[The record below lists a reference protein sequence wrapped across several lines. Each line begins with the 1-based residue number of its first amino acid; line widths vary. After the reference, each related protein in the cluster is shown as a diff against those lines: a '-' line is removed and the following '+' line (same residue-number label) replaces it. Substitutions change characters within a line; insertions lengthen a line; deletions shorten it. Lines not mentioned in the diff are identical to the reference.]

1 MLNTTLIYI
10 YIYISIYKTY
20 EMYTYK
26 CDIYLSL
33 TSGSNI
39 NEYGMQGAT
48 WIIREQ
54 ALDP

>member
-1 MLNTTLIYI
+1 MLNTTLIYIYI

-26 CDIYLSL
+26 CDIYFSL

-39 NEYGMQGAT
+39 SEYGMQGAT
-48 WIIREQ
+48 
-54 ALDP
+54 